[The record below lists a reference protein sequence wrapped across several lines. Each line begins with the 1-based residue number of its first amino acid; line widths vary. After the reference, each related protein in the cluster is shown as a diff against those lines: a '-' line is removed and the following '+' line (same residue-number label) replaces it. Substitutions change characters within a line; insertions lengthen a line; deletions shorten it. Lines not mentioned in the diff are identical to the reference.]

1 MRTHK
6 NSNDKEIGLRL
17 KEARERAG
25 LSQAQAATLIGR
37 NREIVNATEMGRRA
51 LTARELQAFSE
62 LYAVGY
68 DWLLGDFTESDLPD
82 ELVVMC
88 EKLPPID
95 RRKLLKTLATFGEMY

>member
-1 MRTHK
+1 MRKHK
-6 NSNDKEIGLRL
+6 DGNDREIGLRL

-62 LYAVGY
+62 LYYAVGY
-68 DWLLGDFTESDLPD
+68 EWLLGDFAESDLPD
-82 ELVVMC
+82 ELVAMC
-88 EKLPPID
+88 EKLPPTGASCS
-95 RRKLLKTLATFGEMY
+95 RRWLRSG